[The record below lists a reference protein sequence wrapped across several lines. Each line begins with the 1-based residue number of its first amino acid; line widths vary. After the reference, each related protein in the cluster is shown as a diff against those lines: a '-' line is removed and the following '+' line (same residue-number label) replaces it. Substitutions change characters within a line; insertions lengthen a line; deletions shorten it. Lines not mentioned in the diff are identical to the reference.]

1 MDITGINK
9 ILLQAINELLS
20 KKKGQYLDNIRR
32 FFEENY
38 LCDNSKTD
46 ELLTYYVNIKKT

>member
-1 MDITGINK
+1 MDINGINK